1 MKFSLEIEMEGNKHD
16 EEKKSAPTAFQ
27 KKVAKMLA
35 QKSGRSKPNEM
46 DLKKAV
52 ELEDEED

>member
-46 DLKKAV
+46 DYQKAA

>member
-1 MKFSLEIEMEGNKHD
+1 MKFSLEVEIEGGKHG
-16 EEKKSAPTAFQ
+16 EEKKPAPTAFQ

-35 QKSGRSKPNEM
+35 QKSGRSKPNKM
-46 DLKKAV
+46 DYEKAA

>member
-1 MKFSLEIEMEGNKHD
+1 MKFSLEVEIEGNKNG
-16 EEKKSAPTAFQ
+16 EEEKSAPTAFQ

-46 DLKKAV
+46 DFKKAA
-52 ELEDEED
+52 ELEDEDD

>member
-1 MKFSLEIEMEGNKHD
+1 MEGDKHGK
-16 EEKKSAPTAFQ
+16 EKKPAPTAFQ

-46 DLKKAV
+46 DFKKAA

>member
-1 MKFSLEIEMEGNKHD
+1 MEGNKHD

-46 DLKKAV
+46 DFKKAA
-52 ELEDEED
+52 ELEDEDD

>member
-1 MKFSLEIEMEGNKHD
+1 MKFALEVEIEGNKNG

-46 DLKKAV
+46 DFKKAA
-52 ELEDEED
+52 ELEDEDD

>member
-1 MKFSLEIEMEGNKHD
+1 MKFSLEVEIEGNKNG
-16 EEKKSAPTAFQ
+16 EEEKSAPTAFQ

-46 DLKKAV
+46 DLKKAA
-52 ELEDEED
+52 ELEDEDD

>member
-1 MKFSLEIEMEGNKHD
+1 MKFSLEIEMEGDKND

-46 DLKKAV
+46 DYQKAA

>member
-1 MKFSLEIEMEGNKHD
+1 MKFSLEVEMEGNKHG
-16 EEKKSAPTAFQ
+16 EEKKPVVTAFQ

-46 DLKKAV
+46 DFKKAA

>member
-1 MKFSLEIEMEGNKHD
+1 MKFSLEIEMEGGKND

-27 KKVAKMLA
+27 KKVAKILA

-46 DLKKAV
+46 DFKKAA
-52 ELEDEED
+52 ELEDEDD

>member
-1 MKFSLEIEMEGNKHD
+1 MKFSLEIEMEGDKHGK
-16 EEKKSAPTAFQ
+16 EKKSVPTAFQ

-46 DLKKAV
+46 DLKKAA

>member
-1 MKFSLEIEMEGNKHD
+1 MKFSLEVEIEGNKHD
-16 EEKKSAPTAFQ
+16 KEEKSAPTAFQ

-46 DLKKAV
+46 DFKKAA
-52 ELEDEED
+52 ELEDEDD

>member
-1 MKFSLEIEMEGNKHD
+1 MKFSLEVEMEGNKHG

-46 DLKKAV
+46 DFKKAA

>member
-35 QKSGRSKPNEM
+35 KKSGRSKPNEM
-46 DLKKAV
+46 DYQKAA

>member
-1 MKFSLEIEMEGNKHD
+1 MKFSLEIEMQGDKHGK
-16 EEKKSAPTAFQ
+16 EKKPAPTAFQ

-46 DLKKAV
+46 DFKKAA

>member
-1 MKFSLEIEMEGNKHD
+1 MKFSLEVEMEGDKHG

-46 DLKKAV
+46 DFKKAA